1 MTIKRC
7 IPRRITAFVV
17 ACLLL
22 AVPLTISFWLANVA
36 LADVVVCPLE
46 EAMKRLEDYNV
57 TLNAKIAQ
65 EQMPILTE
73 MQALTQKAKNPA
85 LPTGAQLAKADQERF
100 QHCGAAF
107 TPRFISLQLREQ
119 MLAFQVQVIANSGYL
134 RDSRVI
140 VRAAKIAHDLN
151 MGRTIDEKDP
161 DFFYYS
167 IVVILSTQ
175 HPKDQ
180 VKVTTPQDKECSVVS
195 GLHFD
200 EQLTLKAANQL
211 PYKEASDR
219 LKVFAQRYG
228 LDTKQDGWVE
238 RIPNLPEKQSARLG
252 MGTVAQG
259 QRMLDYINNIE
270 NLKSL
275 ARVSILG
282 FQSDLED
289 IRGAHTEQELSKI
302 GLGWTE
308 RAKNYDERTQIL
320 AGLLNMIAQK
330 VPSDSMIE
338 AQGRT
343 KALQQQGIIK

>member
-7 IPRRITAFVV
+7 IPRRITAFVD

-22 AVPLTISFWLANVA
+22 AVPLTITFWLANVA

-73 MQALTQKAKNPA
+73 MQAFTQKAKNPA
-85 LPTGAQLAKADQERF
+85 LPTGAQLAKADQDRF
-100 QHCGAAF
+100 Q
-107 TPRFISLQLREQ
+107 QLREQ
-119 MLAFQVQVIANSGYL
+119 MLAFQAQVIVNSGYL

-140 VRAAKIAHDLN
+140 ARAAKIAHDLN
-151 MGRTIDEKDP
+151 LGRTIDEKDP

-167 IVVILSTQ
+167 IVVILSMQ
-175 HPKDQ
+175 RPKDQ
-180 VKVTTPQDKECSVVS
+180 VEITTPQDKECSVVS

-200 EQLTLKAANQL
+200 EQLTLKTVNQL

-228 LDTKQDGWVE
+228 LDTNQDGWVE
-238 RIPNLPEKQSARLG
+238 RIPNLPEKQSARLD

-282 FQSDLED
+282 FQSDMED

-338 AQGRT
+338 TQGRT

>member
-22 AVPLTISFWLANVA
+22 VVPLTISFWLANVA

-100 QHCGAAF
+100 Q
-107 TPRFISLQLREQ
+107 QLREQ

-338 AQGRT
+338 TQGRT

>member
-17 ACLLL
+17 ARLLL

-100 QHCGAAF
+100 Q
-107 TPRFISLQLREQ
+107 QLREQ
-119 MLAFQVQVIANSGYL
+119 MLAFQAQVIVNSGYL

-140 VRAAKIAHDLN
+140 ARAAKIAHDLN

-167 IVVILSTQ
+167 IVVILSMQ
-175 HPKDQ
+175 YPKDQ
-180 VKVTTPQDKECSVVS
+180 VEVTTPQDKECSVVS

-200 EQLTLKAANQL
+200 EQLTLKEANQL
-211 PYKEASDR
+211 PYKEASDQ

-238 RIPNLPEKQSARLG
+238 RIPNLPEKQSARLD

-338 AQGRT
+338 TQGRT

>member
-17 ACLLL
+17 ARLLL

-100 QHCGAAF
+100 Q
-107 TPRFISLQLREQ
+107 QLREQ
-119 MLAFQVQVIANSGYL
+119 MLAFQAQVIVNSGYL

-140 VRAAKIAHDLN
+140 ARAAKIAHDLN

-167 IVVILSTQ
+167 IVVILSMQ
-175 HPKDQ
+175 YPKDQ
-180 VKVTTPQDKECSVVS
+180 VEVTTPQDKECSVVS

-200 EQLTLKAANQL
+200 EQLTLKEANQL

-238 RIPNLPEKQSARLG
+238 RIPNLPEKQSARLD

-338 AQGRT
+338 TQGRT

>member
-17 ACLLL
+17 ARLLL

-100 QHCGAAF
+100 Q
-107 TPRFISLQLREQ
+107 QLREQ
-119 MLAFQVQVIANSGYL
+119 MLAFQAQVIVNSGYL

-140 VRAAKIAHDLN
+140 ARAAKIAHDLN

-167 IVVILSTQ
+167 IVVILSMQ
-175 HPKDQ
+175 YPKDQ
-180 VKVTTPQDKECSVVS
+180 VEVTTPQDKECSVVS

-200 EQLTLKAANQL
+200 EQLTLKEANQL
-211 PYKEASDR
+211 PYKEASDQ

-238 RIPNLPEKQSARLG
+238 RIPNLPEKQSARLD

-330 VPSDSMIE
+330 VPSNSMIE
-338 AQGRT
+338 TQGRT

>member
-100 QHCGAAF
+100 Q
-107 TPRFISLQLREQ
+107 QLREQ

-140 VRAAKIAHDLN
+140 ARAAKIAHDLN

-167 IVVILSTQ
+167 IVGLLSIQYPQDHVEITA
-175 HPKDQ
+175 
-180 VKVTTPQDKECSVVS
+180 PQDKECSVVS

-228 LDTKQDGWVE
+228 LDTKQDGWIE
-238 RIPNLPEKQSARLG
+238 RIPNLPEKQSARLD

-338 AQGRT
+338 TQGRT

>member
-7 IPRRITAFVV
+7 IPRRITAFVD

-22 AVPLTISFWLANVA
+22 AVPLTLWLANVA

-73 MQALTQKAKNPA
+73 MQAFTQKAKNPA
-85 LPTGAQLAKADQERF
+85 LPTGAQLAKADQDRF
-100 QHCGAAF
+100 Q
-107 TPRFISLQLREQ
+107 QLREQ
-119 MLAFQVQVIANSGYL
+119 MLAFQAQVIVNSGYL

-140 VRAAKIAHDLN
+140 ARAAKIAHDLN
-151 MGRTIDEKDP
+151 LGRTIDEKDP

-167 IVVILSTQ
+167 IVVILSMQ
-175 HPKDQ
+175 RPKDQ
-180 VKVTTPQDKECSVVS
+180 VEITTPQDKECSVVS

-200 EQLTLKAANQL
+200 EQLTLKTVNQL

-228 LDTKQDGWVE
+228 LDTNQDGWVE
-238 RIPNLPEKQSARLG
+238 RIPNLPEKQSARLD

-282 FQSDLED
+282 FQSDMED

-338 AQGRT
+338 TQGRT

>member
-17 ACLLL
+17 ARLLL

-100 QHCGAAF
+100 Q
-107 TPRFISLQLREQ
+107 QLREQ
-119 MLAFQVQVIANSGYL
+119 MLAFQAQVIVNSGYL

-140 VRAAKIAHDLN
+140 ARAAKIAHDLN

-167 IVVILSTQ
+167 IVVILSMQ
-175 HPKDQ
+175 YPKDQ
-180 VKVTTPQDKECSVVS
+180 VEVTTPQDKECSVVS

-200 EQLTLKAANQL
+200 EQLTLKEANQL
-211 PYKEASDR
+211 PYKEASDQ

-238 RIPNLPEKQSARLG
+238 RIPNLPEKQSAKLD

-330 VPSDSMIE
+330 VPSNSMIE
-338 AQGRT
+338 TQGRT

>member
-17 ACLLL
+17 ARLLL

-100 QHCGAAF
+100 Q
-107 TPRFISLQLREQ
+107 QLREQ
-119 MLAFQVQVIANSGYL
+119 MLAFQAQVIVNSGYL

-140 VRAAKIAHDLN
+140 ARAAKIAHDLN

-167 IVVILSTQ
+167 IVVILSMQ
-175 HPKDQ
+175 YPKDQ
-180 VKVTTPQDKECSVVS
+180 VEVTTPQDKECSVVS

-200 EQLTLKAANQL
+200 EQLTLKEANQL

-238 RIPNLPEKQSARLG
+238 RIPNLPEKQSARLD

-330 VPSDSMIE
+330 VPSNSMIE
-338 AQGRT
+338 TQGRT

>member
-7 IPRRITAFVV
+7 IPRRITAFVD

-22 AVPLTISFWLANVA
+22 AVPLTLWLANVA

-85 LPTGAQLAKADQERF
+85 LPTGAQLAKADQDRF
-100 QHCGAAF
+100 Q
-107 TPRFISLQLREQ
+107 QLREQ
-119 MLAFQVQVIANSGYL
+119 MLAFQAQVIVNSGYL

-140 VRAAKIAHDLN
+140 ARAAKIAHDLN
-151 MGRTIDEKDP
+151 LGRTIDEKDP

-167 IVVILSTQ
+167 IVVILSMQ
-175 HPKDQ
+175 RPKDQ
-180 VKVTTPQDKECSVVS
+180 VEITTPQDKECSVVS

-200 EQLTLKAANQL
+200 EQLTLKTVNQL

-228 LDTKQDGWVE
+228 LDTNQDGWVE
-238 RIPNLPEKQSARLG
+238 RIPNLPEKQSARLD

-282 FQSDLED
+282 FQSDMED

-338 AQGRT
+338 TQGRT

>member
-73 MQALTQKAKNPA
+73 MQTLTQKAKNPA

-100 QHCGAAF
+100 Q
-107 TPRFISLQLREQ
+107 QLREQ
-119 MLAFQVQVIANSGYL
+119 MLAFQAQVIVNSGYL

-140 VRAAKIAHDLN
+140 ARAAKIAHDLN

-167 IVVILSTQ
+167 IVVILSMQ

-180 VKVTTPQDKECSVVS
+180 VEVTTPQDKECSVVS
-195 GLHFD
+195 GLHFE

-238 RIPNLPEKQSARLG
+238 RIPNLPEKQSARLD

-338 AQGRT
+338 TQGRT

>member
-73 MQALTQKAKNPA
+73 MQALTQKAKNPV
-85 LPTGAQLAKADQERF
+85 LQTGAQLAKADQERF
-100 QHCGAAF
+100 Q
-107 TPRFISLQLREQ
+107 QLREQ

-140 VRAAKIAHDLN
+140 ARAAKIAHDLN

-167 IVVILSTQ
+167 IVVILSMQ

-180 VKVTTPQDKECSVVS
+180 VEVTTPQDKECSVVS

-238 RIPNLPEKQSARLG
+238 RIPNLPEKQSARLD

-338 AQGRT
+338 TQGRT